1 LKLSSHLISL
11 VFTIVLGKYLKG
23 DMKLKYKI
31 NHTRVRYNNKTGMY
45 ETGSQTFARYDQAKE
60 NRWTCEKCF
69 SRFATLKKLKQHKID
84 YHAY

>member
-1 LKLSSHLISL
+1 MKLSFYLLNLFSAG
-11 VFTIVLGKYLKG
+11 VQARTLKG
-23 DMKLKYKI
+23 NINLKYAV

-45 ETGSQTFARYDQAKE
+45 ETGSQTFAKYEQAKE

-69 SRFATLKKLKQHKID
+69 NRFATLKKLKQHKVD